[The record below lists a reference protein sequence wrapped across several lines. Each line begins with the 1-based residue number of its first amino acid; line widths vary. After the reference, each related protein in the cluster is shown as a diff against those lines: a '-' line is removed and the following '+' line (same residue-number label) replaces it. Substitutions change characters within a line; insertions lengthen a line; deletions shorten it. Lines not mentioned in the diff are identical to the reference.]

1 MLLKLVGTPLHG
13 KMSTWLKSL
22 RWVQSPA
29 LPVTCVELA
38 LDFEAFSGSR
48 LPGETLAEKGVQIGA
63 LMRAFNDIGLLH
75 DRPAFVGRWRQGVCS
90 LRCLG
95 APPMAMAGISHR
107 PVFAGEPVTILALN
121 NIPAACQGRD
131 WREVKPMYGSPLA
144 GRRQHS
150 LKTKPKAL
158 TSAVAK
164 YVHEIKRDRLLDN
177 RRKARRAHVT
187 TIPSAPP
194 SRHSAASTS
203 GRRRDD
209 TRPP

>member
-1 MLLKLVGTPLHG
+1 
-13 KMSTWLKSL
+13 
-22 RWVQSPA
+22 
-29 LPVTCVELA
+29 
-38 LDFEAFSGSR
+38 
-48 LPGETLAEKGVQIGA
+48 
-63 LMRAFNDIGLLH
+63 MRAFNDIGLLH

-95 APPMAMAGISHR
+95 APPMAGISHR

-131 WREVKPMYGSPLA
+131 WREVKPTYA

-164 YVHEIKRDRLLDN
+164 YVHEIKRDRLFDN
-177 RRKARRAHVT
+177 RRKARRHTSPPYPPHRHHVT
-187 TIPSAPP
+187 QRP
-194 SRHSAASTS
+194 RHLVGDETTLVPRRTQLQWCDRIS
-203 GRRRDD
+203 GGLPLDM
-209 TRPP
+209 TQPL